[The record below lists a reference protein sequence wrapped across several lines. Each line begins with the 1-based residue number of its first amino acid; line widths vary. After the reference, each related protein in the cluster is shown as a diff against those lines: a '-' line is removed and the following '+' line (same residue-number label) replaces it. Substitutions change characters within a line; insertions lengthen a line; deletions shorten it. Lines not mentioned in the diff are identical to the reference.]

1 MEDNIVYGKGMWQ
14 QQKEDNIR
22 RYYGVN
28 NSEAIHRSKQ
38 IPKSKK
44 IKVVCD
50 DCGQEFIINGLEE
63 KYIGSML
70 TTKYFVCPKC
80 GRKYVIGVFDNK
92 RRRLEREYKDLMQ
105 KGFKGLAE
113 LKMAEIIHHSKKLI
127 KEGNRYE

>member
-1 MEDNIVYGKGMWQ
+1 MKDNIVYGKGMWQ

-22 RYYGVN
+22 RYRDLVT
-28 NSEAIHRSKQ
+28 SK
-38 IPKSKK
+38 PKQMSKFK
-44 IKVVCD
+44 KTKVVCD

-105 KGFKGLAE
+105 KGLKGLAE